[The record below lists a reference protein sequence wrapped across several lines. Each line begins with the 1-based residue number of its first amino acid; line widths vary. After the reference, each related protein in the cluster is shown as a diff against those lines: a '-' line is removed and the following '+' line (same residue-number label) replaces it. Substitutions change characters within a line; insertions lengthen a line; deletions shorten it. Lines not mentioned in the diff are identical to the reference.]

1 MGKTHSVSLS
11 PQDEGS
17 AHRRIPHAGKDA
29 RRQQI
34 QLQLLTDALPVLVS
48 YVDRDQRFRFN
59 NRAYEDWFGCRRED
73 VYGKCI
79 SDVLGDDA
87 SAVILPYVEHAL
99 AGLIVTYEGKV
110 CYKNAGERFIHA
122 TYVPH
127 RENGDVEGCFVLVSD
142 LTERRNTKE
151 ALKSSTQEVRKLNE
165 ELERRVLLRTW
176 ELEQANAQ
184 LKKEIAERRLA
195 EEHLSHKAQELAR
208 SNAELERFA
217 YAASH
222 DLKEPLRM
230 VSTYT
235 GLLAKRYK
243 GRLDRDADEFIGYAS
258 EGAARMEELIR
269 DILAHSRLDS
279 GTTIKPV
286 ETTAVLH
293 RAMDNLQAAIRENDA
308 AVTYDALPIV
318 RGDATQLIQLF
329 QNLIANAIKFRGLD
343 PPRIHVS
350 AQRKTETT
358 AQHAQEIRRSSWLFA
373 VTDNGIGIEPRYFE
387 RIFQM
392 FQRLHARQEYAGS
405 GIGLASCK
413 KIVEGHGGR
422 IWVESKPGRG
432 STFFFTLPCAR

>member
-87 SAVILPYVEHAL
+87 SAVILPYVEQAL

-269 DILAHSRLDS
+269 DI
-279 GTTIKPV
+279 
-286 ETTAVLH
+286 
-293 RAMDNLQAAIRENDA
+293 
-308 AVTYDALPIV
+308 
-318 RGDATQLIQLF
+318 
-329 QNLIANAIKFRGLD
+329 
-343 PPRIHVS
+343 
-350 AQRKTETT
+350 
-358 AQHAQEIRRSSWLFA
+358 RRSSWLFA

-392 FQRLHARQEYAGS
+392 FQRLHARQQYAGS